1 MPINVIIQLE
11 SAAQT
16 VSVGEKASPFPLLS
30 TGASVI
36 NFLPEA
42 ECVFSVLN
50 SPKYDPLAVDIVK
63 FGTGW
68 FYPDF

>member
-1 MPINVIIQLE
+1 
-11 SAAQT
+11 
-16 VSVGEKASPFPLLS
+16 
-30 TGASVI
+30 
-36 NFLPEA
+36 LPEA